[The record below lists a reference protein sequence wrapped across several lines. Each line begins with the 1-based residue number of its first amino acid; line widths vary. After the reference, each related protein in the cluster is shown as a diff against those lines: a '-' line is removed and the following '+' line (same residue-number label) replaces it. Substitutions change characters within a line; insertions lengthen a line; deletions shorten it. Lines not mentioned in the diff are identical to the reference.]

1 MKQIGWGII
10 GCGDVAD
17 RKAGAAF
24 NSTDATLGSRLVAVM
39 RRNGDAARAF
49 AERHGAM
56 LATTDAGEVI
66 NHPDVDVVY
75 VATPPAHHLEYA
87 LEVAAAGKACLVE
100 KPAGRS
106 LEELTRM
113 RDAFRGA
120 GAPLFVS
127 YYRRHL
133 PRYLKVKEIIDSG
146 ALGEIST
153 VTYQASKKP
162 KKKNWSLD
170 VELSGGGHFYD
181 IGGHMLDLF
190 DDWLGPLTF
199 TGGHARNVLPEH
211 VVEDVVAL
219 SFVTARGAV
228 GSAHWNFAASHNRD
242 ELTIE
247 GTRGRIVLSGT
258 SVDKPVR
265 VEMSH
270 EGLVRVSQSKR
281 ERVTA
286 QVKERVGMRI
296 AESYRFPE
304 VGTPHGPL
312 IAWTTRQLQSGAGAG
327 NIEAALRTAAIVD
340 AVLAP
345 YYGGRTGAFWTRP
358 RTFRSLQSLA
368 SERNAGPIP
377 PEHRLTRE
385 QLEAFDRDGWLGP
398 FTCEGA
404 WNRLIVPVKKG
415 RQAHMR
421 EADVFEVGTDP
432 SIVRRVAQAMGRSNI
447 SLFKTRFVV
456 KLPHSDTDVAWHQDS
471 GDRNGGYTADGKP
484 VPTVVAW
491 LALDDVDEDNA
502 CVQVIPGSHRRLVG
516 DFGMRIRA
524 ELVEKGVVTEEDLS
538 RAVPMRLKKGEF
550 FLFHAWVLHG
560 SGVNRTDRRRAGLNV
575 RFAPTGYECDDD
587 FVYMPIECGEVT
599 PSDRI
604 FHTEPWAA

>member
-17 RKAGAAF
+17 RKAGPAF
-24 NSTDATLGSRLVAVM
+24 NAIPGSRLVAVM
-39 RRNGDAARAF
+39 RRDEAAARAF
-49 AERHGAM
+49 AERHQAG
-56 LATTDAGEVI
+56 LATTDPKEVI
-66 NHPDVDVVY
+66 GHPDVNVVY
-75 VATPPAHHLEYA
+75 VATPPAHHLDYA
-87 LEVAAAGKACLVE
+87 LEVARARKACLVE

-106 LEELTRM
+106 LEELGRM
-113 RDAFRGA
+113 RDAFRAA
-120 GAPLFVS
+120 GVPLFVS

-133 PRYLKVKEIIDSG
+133 PRYLKVAEIIRSG

-162 KKKNWSLD
+162 KKKNWTLD
-170 VELSGGGHFYD
+170 VATSGGGHFYD
-181 IGGHMLDLF
+181 IAGHMLDLF
-190 DDWLGPLTF
+190 DDWFGPLTY
-199 TGGHARNVLPEH
+199 TGGHARNVFPEH
-211 VVEDVVAL
+211 VAEDVVSL
-219 SFVTARGAV
+219 TFVSASGVV

-242 ELTIE
+242 ELSIE
-247 GTRGRIVLSGT
+247 GTRGRIVMSGT

-270 EGLVRVSQSKR
+270 DGLVRVSQSRR

-286 QVKERVGMRI
+286 QVKERIGMRI
-296 AESYRFPE
+296 AETFRFAE
-304 VGTPHGPL
+304 VPTPHGPL
-312 IAWTTRQLQSGAGAG
+312 IARVTRELQSGSPAD
-327 NIEAALRTAAIVD
+327 NVDAAVRTAALVD
-340 AVLAP
+340 HVLAP
-345 YYGGRTGAFWTRP
+345 YYGGRTGEFWARP
-358 RTFRSLQSLA
+358 GTFRSLQTLA
-368 SERNAGPIP
+368 SERNSGPIP
-377 PEHRLTRE
+377 PEHRLTQD
-385 QLEAFDRDGWLGP
+385 QLDAFDRDGWLGP
-398 FTCEGA
+398 FACEGA
-404 WNRLIVPVKKG
+404 WDRLIVPVKKG

-421 EADVFEVGTDP
+421 EPDVFEVSTDP
-432 SIVRRVAQAMGRSNI
+432 SIVRRVAQVMGRSNI

-456 KLPHSDTDVAWHQDS
+456 KMPHSDTDVAWHQDS
-471 GDRNGGYTADGKP
+471 GNRNGGYTEDGKP

-491 LALDDVDEDNA
+491 LALDDVDEENA

-516 DFGMRIRA
+516 DFNMRIRA
-524 ELVEKGVVTEEDLS
+524 ELVEKGVITEEDLN

-575 RFAPTGYECDDD
+575 RFAPTGYECDED